1 MTSSR
6 NDREGKP
13 TSEDPSLA
21 VKAAWYGSELLG
33 NIVGALKPKTTE
45 VVDTECKG
53 TTPLGREEAVASLR
67 TDYDRVYFVTG
78 EMDMNLYEDDC
89 EFADP
94 FVAFRGLQ
102 RFKNNLDNLGS
113 FMDDVNLDVTGWEE
127 TEVSLKTQWRFR
139 CVLGLP
145 WRPSLAASGGTE
157 HIFSPETGRIV
168 RHVESWNIKPM
179 DALKQLVRPGR
190 SRKE

>member
-1 MTSSR
+1 SD
-6 NDREGKP
+6 NKP
-13 TSEDPSLA
+13 TSEDPSLF

-33 NIVGALKPKTTE
+33 KIVGVGKSNTLDENAGDKEKPLL
-45 VVDTECKG
+45 DWQD
-53 TTPLGREEAVASLR
+53 AIASLR

-94 FVAFRGLQ
+94 FVAFRGLR

-113 FMDDVNLDVTGWEE
+113 FMEDVKLDVTSWEE
-127 TEVSLKTQWRFR
+127 TANSIKTKWRFR

-145 WRPSLAASGGTE
+145 WRPTLAASGGTE
-157 HIFSPETGRIV
+157 HIFSPDTGRIT
-168 RHVESWNIKPM
+168 RHVESWDIEPM

-190 SRKE
+190 KKKTSQP